1 MAKVSGL
8 LSASVAV
15 SVPLVAVFSL
25 VLSDC
30 TLATGVILS
39 TTVSDTPA
47 AALVLVPSVAVNV
60 KLSAPW

>member
-30 TLATGVILS
+30 ALATGVILS
-39 TTVSDTPA
+39 TTVSETA
-47 AALVLVPSVAVNV
+47 AAVLVLVPSVAVKV